1 MTIASLTIGGVLL
14 AAMICIAVY
23 GWVTL
28 PAGARVPVH
37 HGRRYNTYTSKN
49 VALVMWSVGGAV
61 IYLILILLARHAS
74 PPGQKNDGSNVPL
87 VLIPLMLLILTVV
100 EYGAIS
106 LAKRNSSS
114 SRRILRSPRRN
125 VRSARR

>member
-1 MTIASLTIGGVLL
+1 MASLTIGGVLL

-37 HGRRYNTYTSKN
+37 HGRRYNTYTSKTVGLIAWP
-49 VALVMWSVGGAV
+49 VAGAV
-61 IYLILILLARHAS
+61 IYVILIVLSNHASSSGQQNGSDVPLILI
-74 PPGQKNDGSNVPL
+74 P
-87 VLIPLMLLILTVV
+87 IMLLIMTIV

-106 LAKRNSSS
+106 VARKNARS
-114 SRRILRSPRRN
+114 SRRIIRSPRRST
-125 VRSARR
+125 RSARR